1 MSQYIVSVE
10 SSSYSLFNID
20 LLFASIFVSG
30 IEAKRLRTISHRL
43 NLIITDCHKDA
54 FEFGSL
60 LLLYLFLC
68 FRSPDV

>member
-30 IEAKRLRTISHRL
+30 IEAKRLRTISQRL

-54 FEFGSL
+54 F
-60 LLLYLFLC
+60 
-68 FRSPDV
+68 

>member
-20 LLFASIFVSG
+20 LLFASIFVSE

-54 FEFGSL
+54 FLIWFFIVTVLVLVLS
-60 LLLYLFLC
+60 
-68 FRSPDV
+68 VT